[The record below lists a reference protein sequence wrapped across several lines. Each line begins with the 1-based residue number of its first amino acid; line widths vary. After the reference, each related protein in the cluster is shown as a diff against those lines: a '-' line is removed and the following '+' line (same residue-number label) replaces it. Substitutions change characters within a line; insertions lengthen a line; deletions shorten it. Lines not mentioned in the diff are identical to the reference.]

1 MTTGSH
7 PLRTALRV
15 LTRVVLT
22 ILGVIVALLL
32 YLVCQGVFSGY
43 PKYHTGLFSIIAMIL
58 VALTG
63 GIVWIVDQRRI
74 DADD

>member
-1 MTTGSH
+1 MKAGSN
-7 PLRTALRV
+7 PLRTVLRV

-22 ILGVIVALLL
+22 ILGVVVAVLL
-32 YLVCQGVFSGY
+32 YFVCQGVFSGY
-43 PKYHTGLFSIIAMIL
+43 PKYHTGLLSIIAMIL

-63 GIVWIVDQRRI
+63 GIVWIIDQRRI

>member
-15 LTRVVLT
+15 LTRVGLTVLA
-22 ILGVIVALLL
+22 VIVALFL
-32 YLVCQGVFSGY
+32 YFVCQGMFSGY
-43 PKYHTGLFSIIAMIL
+43 PKYHSGLLSVVAMIL

-63 GIVWIVDQRRI
+63 GIVWIIDQRRI

>member
-1 MTTGSH
+1 
-7 PLRTALRV
+7 
-15 LTRVVLT
+15 
-22 ILGVIVALLL
+22 
-32 YLVCQGVFSGY
+32 VFSGY